1 MSRPVLVLV
10 GAPGAGKSSVGK
22 AVAGRL
28 DVAFRDT
35 DTDVEAAA
43 GKSIPDV
50 FVEDGEARFRELES
64 AAVERALREH
74 DGVLSLGGGA
84 VLSSQTRRLL
94 RDHVVVL
101 LDVDLASAASRVG
114 LGQGRPLI
122 GLNPRAQ
129 LRELMEQ
136 RRPLYLE
143 VATHVVDTSG
153 RQPLQVV
160 EDVTALASRP

>member
-10 GAPGAGKSSVGK
+10 GPPGAGKSSVGK

-28 DVAFRDT
+28 DVPFRDT
-35 DTDVEAAA
+35 DADVESAA
-43 GKSIPDV
+43 GKPIPDI
-50 FVEDGEARFRELES
+50 FIDDGEARFRELERV
-64 AAVERALREH
+64 AVELALQEH
-74 DGVLSLGGGA
+74 EGVLSLGGGA
-84 VLSSQTRRLL
+84 VLSEPTRRLL
-94 RDHVVVL
+94 REHVVVL

-160 EDVTALASRP
+160 EDVTALASRA